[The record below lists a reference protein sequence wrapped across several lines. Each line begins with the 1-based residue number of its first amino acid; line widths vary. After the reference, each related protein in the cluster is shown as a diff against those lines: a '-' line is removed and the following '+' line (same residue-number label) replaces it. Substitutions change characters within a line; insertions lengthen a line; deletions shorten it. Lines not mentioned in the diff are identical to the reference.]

1 MQAVKVFN
9 NNAVSVVMPDG
20 REAILV
26 GNGLGFGRRPGDV
39 IDKSRV
45 SKVYYVQNE
54 LQTKFLKMLD
64 NVTPQVMQAAERISL
79 AAEEQGILLSSK
91 STISLVDHISFALER
106 VEKGTFLP
114 NLMLSETRMLYPKE
128 YAVGQRAL
136 ELVRQFCGVQLPEDE
151 AGYIALHLVAGA
163 ADGALAKK
171 NKQQAAII
179 GLMSYFMYL
188 TAGNVTLTQ
197 LGMLAEADPLVG
209 LYGTGQSTVF
219 GIQTVDMGVF
229 GGILLG
235 LVCGWVYNRT
245 CEKQFKGIITQIYSG
260 NRWSFTCMVVFSIL
274 FGFGSCFFWPPV
286 QNVISAL
293 TDLIA
298 TSGNFGLFLYG
309 FLERFLIPTGLHH
322 LIYTPFQFSALGN
335 SLTVGDAT
343 YTGSYIV
350 MMMEYSMGLPF
361 SDGIVWMYTGF
372 TKTFGYFGIVAAFI
386 FCARKENRK
395 KTAAVLVPLAFTASL
410 ASITEP
416 LDFMFCFT
424 APILWV
430 AHACISGLFIVLL
443 HIFHVTGFTTNLLGS
458 VLMNLSAGADKTNY
472 PTLYLL
478 ALCQIAVY
486 FVVFTLLIKAFNLHT
501 PGREEVSTET
511 AGSDAPAKKASVK
524 NAAEV
529 QCVIDGLGGKENILS
544 VDNCFTRLRVNI
556 KDPAKLDEAAI
567 NKLPNSGIVKK
578 GTDIQIVYGLQV
590 ADIKRAVEAQLEN
603 Q

>member
-1 MQAVKVFN
+1 MKH
-9 NNAVSVVMPDG
+9 
-20 REAILV
+20 
-26 GNGLGFGRRPGDV
+26 
-39 IDKSRV
+39 
-45 SKVYYVQNE
+45 
-54 LQTKFLKMLD
+54 
-64 NVTPQVMQAAERISL
+64 RIT
-79 AAEEQGILLSSK
+79 A
-91 STISLVDHISFALER
+91 ALER
-106 VEKGTFLP
+106 FSRAMLAPLSYLSAAGLLLVVGALLTSAPLAGVLPFLRWEP
-114 NLMLSETRMLYPKE
+114 
-128 YAVGQRAL
+128 
-136 ELVRQFCGVQLPEDE
+136 VQL
-151 AGYIALHLVAGA
+151 AGRIIYKCLTAVISNLSVLFCTGLA
-163 ADGALAKK
+163 AALAKREK
-171 NKQQAAII
+171 HQAAFIA
-179 GLMSYFMYL
+179 LMSYLVYL
-188 TAGNVTLTQ
+188 TAGNVTLTE
-197 LGMLAEADPLVG
+197 LGLLAQPDALTG
-209 LYGTGQSTVF
+209 LYSAGQTMVL
-219 GIQTVDMGVF
+219 GIQTVDTGVF

-235 LVCGWVYNRT
+235 LLTAFVYDRT
-245 CEKQFKGIITQIYSG
+245 CEKAHRGILGGVFSG
-260 NRWSFTCMVVFSIL
+260 VRWSFACVAALAAVL
-274 FGFGSCFFWPPV
+274 GSGACFVWPPI
-286 QNVISAL
+286 QKA
-293 TDLIA
+293 IA
-298 TSGNFGLFLYG
+298 AVTGFIAASGNIGLFLYG
-309 FLERFLIPTGLHH
+309 FLERLLIPTGLHH
-322 LIYTPFQFSALGN
+322 LVYMPFQFSQLGGQ
-335 SLTVGDAT
+335 LMVGSVT
-343 YTGSYIV
+343 YTGAYVV
-350 MMMEYSMGLPF
+350 MMTEYNLGLPF

>member
-1 MQAVKVFN
+1 MKEKVMNGLEKFSK
-9 NNAVSVVMPDG
+9 AMLSPLSYISAAG
-20 REAILV
+20 LILV
-26 GNGLGFGRRPGDV
+26 LGALLT
-39 IDKSRV
+39 ST
-45 SKVYYVQNE
+45 S
-54 LQTKFLKMLD
+54 
-64 NVTPQVMQAAERISL
+64 
-79 AAEEQGILLSSK
+79 LSSMIPVLQWTPIK
-91 STISLVDHISFALER
+91 LLGQLIYNCIMVIINNLSLMFC
-106 VEKGTFLP
+106 
-114 NLMLSETRMLYPKE
+114 
-128 YAVGQRAL
+128 VG
-136 ELVRQFCGVQLPEDE
+136 
-151 AGYIALHLVAGA
+151 IAA
-163 ADGALAKK
+163 ALAKK

-197 LGMLAEADPLVG
+197 LGMLAEADPMVG

-372 TKTFGYFGIVAAFI
+372 T
-386 FCARKENRK
+386 
-395 KTAAVLVPLAFTASL
+395 
-410 ASITEP
+410 
-416 LDFMFCFT
+416 
-424 APILWV
+424 
-430 AHACISGLFIVLL
+430 
-443 HIFHVTGFTTNLLGS
+443 TNLLGS

-472 PTLYLL
+472 PILYLL

-486 FVVFTLLIKAFNLHT
+486 FVVFTLLIKTFNIHT
-501 PGREEVSTET
+501 PGREKVSTET
-511 AGSDAPAKKASVK
+511 AKSAAPAKKASVK

-556 KDPAKLDEAAI
+556 KDPAKLNEESI
-567 NKLPNSGIVKK
+567 NQLPNSGIVKK

>member
-1 MQAVKVFN
+1 MKEKVMNGLEKFSK
-9 NNAVSVVMPDG
+9 AMLSPLSYISAAG
-20 REAILV
+20 LILV
-26 GNGLGFGRRPGDV
+26 LGALLTSTSLSAMIPVLQWTPIKLLGQLIYNCIMV
-39 IDKSRV
+39 IINNLSLMFCV
-45 SKVYYVQNE
+45 GI
-54 LQTKFLKMLD
+54 
-64 NVTPQVMQAAERISL
+64 AA
-79 AAEEQGILLSSK
+79 
-91 STISLVDHISFALER
+91 
-106 VEKGTFLP
+106 
-114 NLMLSETRMLYPKE
+114 
-128 YAVGQRAL
+128 
-136 ELVRQFCGVQLPEDE
+136 
-151 AGYIALHLVAGA
+151 
-163 ADGALAKK
+163 ALAKK

-197 LGMLAEADPLVG
+197 LGMLAEADPMVG

-293 TDLIA
+293 TELIA

-372 TKTFGYFGIVAAFI
+372 T
-386 FCARKENRK
+386 
-395 KTAAVLVPLAFTASL
+395 
-410 ASITEP
+410 
-416 LDFMFCFT
+416 
-424 APILWV
+424 
-430 AHACISGLFIVLL
+430 
-443 HIFHVTGFTTNLLGS
+443 TNLLGS

-472 PTLYLL
+472 PILYLL

-486 FVVFTLLIKAFNLHT
+486 FVVFTLLIKTFNIHT
-501 PGREEVSTET
+501 PGREKVSTET
-511 AGSDAPAKKASVK
+511 AKSAAPAKKASVK

-556 KDPAKLDEAAI
+556 KDPAKLNEESI
-567 NKLPNSGIVKK
+567 NQLPNSGIVKK

>member
-1 MQAVKVFN
+1 MKEKVMNGLEKFSK
-9 NNAVSVVMPDG
+9 AMLSPLSYISAAG
-20 REAILV
+20 LILV
-26 GNGLGFGRRPGDV
+26 LGALLTSTSLSAMIPVLQWTPIKLLGQLIYNCIMV
-39 IDKSRV
+39 IINNLSLMFCV
-45 SKVYYVQNE
+45 GI
-54 LQTKFLKMLD
+54 
-64 NVTPQVMQAAERISL
+64 AA
-79 AAEEQGILLSSK
+79 
-91 STISLVDHISFALER
+91 
-106 VEKGTFLP
+106 
-114 NLMLSETRMLYPKE
+114 
-128 YAVGQRAL
+128 
-136 ELVRQFCGVQLPEDE
+136 
-151 AGYIALHLVAGA
+151 
-163 ADGALAKK
+163 ALAKK

-197 LGMLAEADPLVG
+197 LGMLAEADPMVG

-322 LIYTPFQFSALGN
+322 LIYTPVQFSALGN

-416 LDFMFCFT
+416 LDFMFCFS

-458 VLMNLSAGADKTNY
+458 ILMNLSAGADKTNY

-478 ALCQIAVY
+478 ALCQIAAY

>member
-1 MQAVKVFN
+1 MKEKVMNGLEKFSK
-9 NNAVSVVMPDG
+9 AMLSPLSYISAAG
-20 REAILV
+20 LILV
-26 GNGLGFGRRPGDV
+26 LGALLTSTSLSAMIPVLQWTPIKLLGQLIYNCIMV
-39 IDKSRV
+39 IINNLSLMFCV
-45 SKVYYVQNE
+45 GI
-54 LQTKFLKMLD
+54 
-64 NVTPQVMQAAERISL
+64 AA
-79 AAEEQGILLSSK
+79 
-91 STISLVDHISFALER
+91 
-106 VEKGTFLP
+106 
-114 NLMLSETRMLYPKE
+114 
-128 YAVGQRAL
+128 
-136 ELVRQFCGVQLPEDE
+136 
-151 AGYIALHLVAGA
+151 
-163 ADGALAKK
+163 ALAKK

-395 KTAAVLVPLAFTASL
+395 KTAAKYLEQNGYTIRDRNWRKNHL
-410 ASITEP
+410 E
-416 LDFMFCFT
+416 LD
-424 APILWV
+424 
-430 AHACISGLFIVLL
+430 IV
-443 HIFHVTGFTTNLLGS
+443 
-458 VLMNLSAGADKTNY
+458 ADKDKELIIVEVKTRSNTDY
-472 PTLYLL
+472 IEP
-478 ALCQIAVY
+478 QDAVNWQKIRRI
-486 FVVFTLLIKAFNLHT
+486 VVAADAYIKHFCL
-501 PGREEVSTET
+501 
-511 AGSDAPAKKASVK
+511 DAPVRFDIITAVGEPGAFKI
-524 NAAEV
+524 EH
-529 QCVIDGLGGKENILS
+529 LKEA
-544 VDNCFTRLRVNI
+544 FY
-556 KDPAKLDEAAI
+556 P
-567 NKLPNSGIVKK
+567 PMF
-578 GTDIQIVYGLQV
+578 
-590 ADIKRAVEAQLEN
+590 
-603 Q
+603 

>member
-1 MQAVKVFN
+1 MKEKVMNGLEKFSK
-9 NNAVSVVMPDG
+9 AMLSPLSYISAAG
-20 REAILV
+20 LILV
-26 GNGLGFGRRPGDV
+26 LGALLT
-39 IDKSRV
+39 ST
-45 SKVYYVQNE
+45 S
-54 LQTKFLKMLD
+54 
-64 NVTPQVMQAAERISL
+64 
-79 AAEEQGILLSSK
+79 LSSMIPVLQWTPIK
-91 STISLVDHISFALER
+91 LLGQLIYNCIMVIINNLSLMFC
-106 VEKGTFLP
+106 
-114 NLMLSETRMLYPKE
+114 
-128 YAVGQRAL
+128 VG
-136 ELVRQFCGVQLPEDE
+136 
-151 AGYIALHLVAGA
+151 IAA
-163 ADGALAKK
+163 ALAKK

-197 LGMLAEADPLVG
+197 LGMLAEADPMVG

-372 TKTFGYFGIVAAFI
+372 T
-386 FCARKENRK
+386 
-395 KTAAVLVPLAFTASL
+395 
-410 ASITEP
+410 
-416 LDFMFCFT
+416 
-424 APILWV
+424 
-430 AHACISGLFIVLL
+430 
-443 HIFHVTGFTTNLLGS
+443 TNLLGS

-472 PTLYLL
+472 PILYLL

-486 FVVFTLLIKAFNLHT
+486 FVVFTLLIKAFNIHT

-511 AGSDAPAKKASVK
+511 AKSAAPAKKASVK

-556 KDPAKLDEAAI
+556 KDPAKLNEESI
-567 NKLPNSGIVKK
+567 NQLPNSGIVKK

>member
-1 MQAVKVFN
+1 MKEKVMNGLEKFSK
-9 NNAVSVVMPDG
+9 AMLSPLSYISAAG
-20 REAILV
+20 LILV
-26 GNGLGFGRRPGDV
+26 LGALLTSTSLSAMIPVLQWTPIKLLGQLIYNCIMV
-39 IDKSRV
+39 IINNLSLMFCV
-45 SKVYYVQNE
+45 GI
-54 LQTKFLKMLD
+54 
-64 NVTPQVMQAAERISL
+64 AA
-79 AAEEQGILLSSK
+79 
-91 STISLVDHISFALER
+91 
-106 VEKGTFLP
+106 
-114 NLMLSETRMLYPKE
+114 
-128 YAVGQRAL
+128 
-136 ELVRQFCGVQLPEDE
+136 
-151 AGYIALHLVAGA
+151 
-163 ADGALAKK
+163 ALAKK

-372 TKTFGYFGIVAAFI
+372 TKTFGYFGIAAAFI
-386 FCARKENRK
+386 FCARRGSRK
-395 KTAAVLVPLAFTASL
+395 KTALQLLPLAFTASL

-416 LDFMFCFT
+416 LDFLFCFS
-424 APILWV
+424 APVLWL
-430 AHACISGLFIVLL
+430 AHAAISGSFIVLL
-443 HIFHVTGFTTNLLGS
+443 HLCGVTAFTSNLLGS
-458 VLMNLSAGADKTNY
+458 LVMNLSAGAARTNY
-472 PTLYLL
+472 PVLYLL
-478 ALCQIAVY
+478 GLAQIAVY
-486 FVVFTLLIKAFNLHT
+486 FVVFTVLIKALDLPT
-501 PGREEVSTET
+501 PGRRPEEPSRPE
-511 AGSDAPAKKASVK
+511 KALPLDEQGIEK
-524 NAAEV
+524 LIAAF
-529 QCVIDGLGGKENILS
+529 GGRENIRT
-544 VDNCFTRLRVNI
+544 VDNCFTRLRVTVN
-556 KDPAKLDEAAI
+556 DPAFVKEQALKA
-567 NKLPNSGIVKK
+567 LPCSGVVQS
-578 GTDIQIVYGLQV
+578 GCDVQIVYGIRAPEVRQ
-590 ADIKRAVEAQLEN
+590 AVERRLN
-603 Q
+603 RVVC

>member
-1 MQAVKVFN
+1 MCIRD
-9 NNAVSVVMPDG
+9 S
-20 REAILV
+20 
-26 GNGLGFGRRPGDV
+26 
-39 IDKSRV
+39 
-45 SKVYYVQNE
+45 
-54 LQTKFLKMLD
+54 
-64 NVTPQVMQAAERISL
+64 
-79 AAEEQGILLSSK
+79 
-91 STISLVDHISFALER
+91 
-106 VEKGTFLP
+106 
-114 NLMLSETRMLYPKE
+114 
-128 YAVGQRAL
+128 
-136 ELVRQFCGVQLPEDE
+136 
-151 AGYIALHLVAGA
+151 
-163 ADGALAKK
+163 
-171 NKQQAAII
+171 
-179 GLMSYFMYL
+179 
-188 TAGNVTLTQ
+188 
-197 LGMLAEADPLVG
+197 
-209 LYGTGQSTVF
+209 
-219 GIQTVDMGVF
+219 
-229 GGILLG
+229 
-235 LVCGWVYNRT
+235 
-245 CEKQFKGIITQIYSG
+245 
-260 NRWSFTCMVVFSIL
+260 
-274 FGFGSCFFWPPV
+274 
-286 QNVISAL
+286 
-293 TDLIA
+293 
-298 TSGNFGLFLYG
+298 
-309 FLERFLIPTGLHH
+309 
-322 LIYTPFQFSALGN
+322 QFSALGN

-416 LDFMFCFT
+416 LDFMFCFS

-443 HIFHVTGFTTNLLGS
+443 HTFHVTGFTTNLLGS

-511 AGSDAPAKKASVK
+511 AGRDAPAKKASVK